1 MRTSHPLKTTQL
13 PTESPDMAA
22 IRSDEPSV
30 GDAPHQIF
38 SSMVQSPD
46 KPIDQDKL
54 RMAAILSSVK
64 KVTL

>member
-1 MRTSHPLKTTQL
+1 
-13 PTESPDMAA
+13 MAA